1 MFFLSSFRSRR
12 SKLIPVFAVTFALG
26 AFGAPGKSQARGNA
40 GQAPHKVSRK
50 DPAFV
55 AGYEEGYRQGG
66 NDSAALAN
74 YNDQGGSVYGQA
86 TDGYTA
92 PYGDKEAYQ
101 QRFRLGYI
109 AGYKSG
115 WDFNAGRYSPLGAGS
130 W

>member
-12 SKLIPVFAVTFALG
+12 RTWILVFAVTFALG
-26 AFGAPGKSQARGNA
+26 AFGLPDKHHNNASQVQR
-40 GQAPHKVSRK
+40 KVSRK

-55 AGYEEGYRQGG
+55 AGYDEGYRQGG
-66 NDSAALAN
+66 NDSQALAN
-74 YNDQGGSVYGQA
+74 YSDESGPAYVQA

-92 PYGDKEAYQ
+92 QYGDREAYQ

-109 AGYKSG
+109 EGYKAG
-115 WDFNAGRYSPLGAGS
+115 WDFNAGRYNPLGAGS

>member
-1 MFFLSSFRSRR
+1 MLFLSSFRSRR
-12 SKLIPVFAVTFALG
+12 RTWILVFAVTFALG
-26 AFGAPGKSQARGNA
+26 TFGSPDKCQARNNSGA
-40 GQAPHKVSRK
+40 AQHKVNRK

-55 AGYEEGYRQGG
+55 AGYDEGYRQGG

-74 YNDQGGSVYGQA
+74 YDDQGGSVYGQA
-86 TDGYTA
+86 TDGYAA

-109 AGYKSG
+109 AGYKAG
-115 WDFNAGRYSPLGAGS
+115 WDFNAGRYIPLGAGS

>member
-1 MFFLSSFRSRR
+1 MLFLSSFRSRR
-12 SKLIPVFAVTFALG
+12 RTWILVFAVTFALG
-26 AFGAPGKSQARGNA
+26 TFGSPDKCQARNNSGA
-40 GQAPHKVSRK
+40 AQHKVNRK

-55 AGYEEGYRQGG
+55 AGYDEGYRQGG

-74 YNDQGGSVYGQA
+74 YDDQGGSVYGQA
-86 TDGYTA
+86 TDGYAA

-109 AGYKSG
+109 AGYKAG

>member
-1 MFFLSSFRSRR
+1 MLFLSLFRSRR
-12 SKLIPVFAVTFALG
+12 RTWILVFAFALG
-26 AFGAPGKSQARGNA
+26 AFGVPDKSQARDHA
-40 GQAPHKVSRK
+40 SQAQRNVNRK

-55 AGYEEGYRQGG
+55 AGYDEGYRQGG
-66 NDSAALAN
+66 NDSQAFAN
-74 YNDQGGSVYGQA
+74 YNDQGGSVYAQA

-92 PYGDKEAYQ
+92 LYGDKDAYQ

>member
-1 MFFLSSFRSRR
+1 L
-12 SKLIPVFAVTFALG
+12 VFTVTFALV
-26 AFGAPGKSQARGNA
+26 AFGSPDKNL
-40 GQAPHKVSRK
+40 PHSIAVRVNRK

-55 AGYEEGYRQGG
+55 AGYDEVYRQGG

-86 TDGYTA
+86 TDGYAA

-109 AGYKSG
+109 AGYKAG